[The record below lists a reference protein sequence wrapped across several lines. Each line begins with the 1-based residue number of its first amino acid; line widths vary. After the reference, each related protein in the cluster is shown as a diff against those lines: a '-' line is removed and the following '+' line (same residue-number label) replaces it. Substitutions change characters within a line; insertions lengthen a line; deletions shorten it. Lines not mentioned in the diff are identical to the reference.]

1 MLIQSKITGYANAA
15 ALRSE
20 ATAVDPTVRDV
31 VQILSTNTLYAWR
44 ANAAGTDTGLDNSPV
59 IVQAAVSGG
68 QWIQINSG
76 DVETATAAHDE
87 IQPGQ
92 QALATLSVSGVAVGA
107 VTDAASVAALPANV
121 FVVADQVSSNGVVTL
136 LVANFSNA
144 AIDADSLGDFNVFF
158 KNADAPI
165 SQGVA
170 QIGG

>member
-1 MLIQSKITGYANAA
+1 LGAGS
-15 ALRSE
+15 
-20 ATAVDPTVRDV
+20 ATAAGGFSATATSPTVRDV
-31 VQILSTNTLYAWR
+31 VQVISTNTLYAWR
-44 ANAAGTDTGLDNSPV
+44 EDAAGTDTGLDNSPV
-59 IVQAAVSGG
+59 IVQSAVSGG

-76 DVETATAAHDE
+76 DVETATAAHDA

-107 VTDAASVAALPANV
+107 VTDVASVAALPANV
-121 FVVADQVSSNGVVTL
+121 FVVADQVSADGVVTL
-136 LVANFSNA
+136 LVANYSN
-144 AIDADSLGDFNVFF
+144 DVVSGDSLGEFNVFF